1 MAEAARRSLYVVQDE
16 FNHMYG
22 QARENGWTD
31 KIPCDDNPG
40 PFVDWEVPPSAEAAE
55 RLCAPCPIKKL
66 CRELGD
72 VTKPGWGVYGGKTWV
87 YKRSIYG
94 AGSPGL
100 PDSDL
105 SDGLDL
111 KEVA

>member
-55 RLCAPCPIKKL
+55 RLCAPCPIKKP
-66 CRELGD
+66 CAPGAD
-72 VTKPGWGVYGGKTWV
+72 VFRLTEKRPRHEAGVGV
-87 YKRSIYG
+87 SQH
-94 AGSPGL
+94 AGSRRCDDHGVIVPFSET
-100 PDSDL
+100 P
-105 SDGLDL
+105 
-111 KEVA
+111 ENAE